1 MHPIDIISHASEK
14 AGIPAHV
21 GVALAN
27 KKLGHDMKHVQ
38 ENNTLMFYKMLSQH
52 SAFVHFVTADSPL
65 NLIHALDHFM
75 NMLEENGIQEIYMN
89 SKNKEIMH
97 GLETVGVHLE
107 QSDNSEYP
115 IVGRLE

>member
-38 ENNTLMFYKMLSQH
+38 ENNTLMFYKMQ
-52 SAFVHFVTADSPL
+52 
-65 NLIHALDHFM
+65 
-75 NMLEENGIQEIYMN
+75 
-89 SKNKEIMH
+89 
-97 GLETVGVHLE
+97 
-107 QSDNSEYP
+107 
-115 IVGRLE
+115 